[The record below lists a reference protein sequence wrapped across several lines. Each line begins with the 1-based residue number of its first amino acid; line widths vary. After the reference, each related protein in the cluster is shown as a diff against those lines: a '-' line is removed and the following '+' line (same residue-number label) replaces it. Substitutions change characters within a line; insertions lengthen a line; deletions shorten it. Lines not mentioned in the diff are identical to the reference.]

1 MNNSSIEEK
10 IESSDEEFVAS
21 AKHDFKRRTRPPKDH
36 FEMVLKAACPHHPY
50 PVKHKLRDCT
60 MMKRFMSSGTPAATA
75 ELARNLGGRGMALGE
90 AKVMTIIG

>member
-21 AKHDFKRRTRPPKDH
+21 AKHDFKRRTQPPKDH

-60 MMKRFMSSGTPAATA
+60 MMKRFMSSGTPGDDD
-75 ELARNLGGRGMALGE
+75 ELERNLGVEVWCSGKRWS
-90 AKVMTIIG
+90 